1 MFCPK
6 RCILYNAEL
15 LGNKQ
20 KKKKAAF
27 SQGKRVRHWSM
38 AVAGIFTVNFFSGES
53 NIHHKLLIIRNLTRM
68 QRKSF
73 LQLAIRAS

>member
-6 RCILYNAEL
+6 RYILYNAEL
-15 LGNKQ
+15 LG
-20 KKKKAAF
+20 KKTKEKKSGF
-27 SQGKRVRHWSM
+27 FPRKRVRHWSM
-38 AVAGIFTVNFFSGES
+38 AVAGIFKVNFFSGES
-53 NIHHKLLIIRNLTRM
+53 NIHHKLQLLE